1 MKIFPPKRAIR
12 SSLVSISLILSSGN
26 LYAQQSSNSNGSVV
40 DRFSPAPVVTIGGF
54 VNASAGFRSEDSAF
68 GKNRLPDA
76 AIQNGAV
83 IENGGQQTGTQN
95 RMTNNP
101 DFTNEAEIH
110 LKVAGINEF
119 GMKYGAIVELEAN
132 TSSPARNEG
141 VSADKAY
148 IFTESRMGKL
158 ELGNNSAV
166 NHKMK
171 VGPETFARG
180 AGGINGKYLEYI
192 NLPMLA
198 NSSQLAIQ
206 GNKACVGGVGIGVDG
221 KTVSTACDNIKLPSF
236 ILIPQSPIAHGGY
249 ARSFYNS
256 QNSADYNSTSGA
268 ASFGFNKN
276 KSTIRNGQFGDLEDA
291 TKINYYTPRIS
302 GWQLGATFTPDTG
315 NNGTSAS
322 ISGNNSGD
330 IKQAISYGVNYSD
343 NFGNVGFAVSATGET
358 GKFEQLSTATTQR
371 NNLQAYDIGFMASY
385 FGATFGASY
394 GNWGKS
400 LQPKTGIYSC
410 NYNSTS
416 SLANQT
422 CAAGSATNTKF
433 GDATYYSTGAA
444 YQFGPFA
451 ASVTYLDSNFQAN
464 KYDAMSF
471 GVDYRMAKGLMPYF
485 EVTQYKFVSNQPK
498 DSSIINQTTL
508 SNKERQLKDNSGYV
522 VLAGLLFSF

>member
-12 SSLVSISLILSSGN
+12 NSLVSISLILSSGN

-198 NSSQLAIQ
+198 NSSQLATS
-206 GNKACVGGVGIGVDG
+206 GNAACNGGVGIGVDG

-249 ARSFYNS
+249 ARS
-256 QNSADYNSTSGA
+256 
-268 ASFGFNKN
+268 
-276 KSTIRNGQFGDLEDA
+276 
-291 TKINYYTPRIS
+291 
-302 GWQLGATFTPDTG
+302 
-315 NNGTSAS
+315 
-322 ISGNNSGD
+322 
-330 IKQAISYGVNYSD
+330 
-343 NFGNVGFAVSATGET
+343 
-358 GKFEQLSTATTQR
+358 
-371 NNLQAYDIGFMASY
+371 
-385 FGATFGASY
+385 
-394 GNWGKS
+394 
-400 LQPKTGIYSC
+400 
-410 NYNSTS
+410 
-416 SLANQT
+416 
-422 CAAGSATNTKF
+422 
-433 GDATYYSTGAA
+433 
-444 YQFGPFA
+444 
-451 ASVTYLDSNFQAN
+451 
-464 KYDAMSF
+464 
-471 GVDYRMAKGLMPYF
+471 
-485 EVTQYKFVSNQPK
+485 
-498 DSSIINQTTL
+498 
-508 SNKERQLKDNSGYV
+508 
-522 VLAGLLFSF
+522 